1 MNIFKNVWVLAF
13 LFFCVVLTM
22 LSYAVVDSSEKTIT
36 IAAGSSTG
44 FCIFDSQKTSG
55 KIVALRVNVNAVD
68 SGDSITLTLSDEF
81 VNDLEIYQTIDS
93 TFAAN
98 TPVQYVVSDSTTTYY
113 VAKSTRLTA
122 TFATA
127 QVAASTI
134 SAKIIIDTE
143 P

>member
-55 KIVALRVNVNAVD
+55 KIVALRVNVSAVD

-81 VNDLEIYQTIDS
+81 INLDIYQTIDS